1 MLRHKDEELHHR
13 KGPNPAPNHS
23 QRDDCM
29 VDYRNKKR
37 ERRPPHPHGERK
49 HSPHRERTISSFV
62 VFDKEKLICLAKF
75 YPYDFLGI
83 DILALGF
90 QLQNY
95 IFDIRS
101 NDLFLE
107 IQGVGEFAEK
117 LVKTWK
123 HKIYPLVYLLVKLVL
138 THSVATA
145 TVKRSF
151 STMKYIKNAL
161 GN

>member
-13 KGPNPAPNHS
+13 KGPSPAPNHS

-29 VDYRNKKR
+29 VDDRNKKR

-49 HSPHRERTISSFV
+49 HSLHRERTVSSFV
-62 VFDKEKLICLAKF
+62 VFDKKKLICLVKF
-75 YPYDFLGI
+75 YLSDFLGTN
-83 DILALGF
+83 ILTLGF

-101 NDLFLE
+101 NDLFLK

-123 HKIYPLVYLLVKLVL
+123 HKIYPVVYLLVKLVL
-138 THSVATA
+138 TISVATA

-151 STMKYIKNAL
+151 STMKYIKNEL
-161 GN
+161 RN